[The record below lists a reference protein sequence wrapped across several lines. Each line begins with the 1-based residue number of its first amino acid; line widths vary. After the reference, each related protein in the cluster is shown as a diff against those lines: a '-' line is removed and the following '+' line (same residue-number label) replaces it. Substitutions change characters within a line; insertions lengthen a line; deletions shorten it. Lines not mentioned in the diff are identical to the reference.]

1 MARDSRNS
9 KNKKEVKKKGGLG
22 RGLSALFEEEP
33 QVKPA
38 EEIEDLPLEEV
49 RPNPYQPR
57 KNFDEKKLGELAESI
72 KENGVLQPIIVRRS
86 VGGYEII
93 AGERRFRASELAGK
107 TTIPAIIRQFDESQ
121 MMEVAILENLQR
133 EDLTPLEEAQAYEM
147 LQKNLGM
154 TQEEVSKKMGKS
166 RPYITNYLRL
176 LTLPQ
181 KTKALL
187 QHGQLSMGQ
196 ARTLLGLKD
205 KEAIDG
211 LAKRVVKEGMPVRK
225 VEAVVAQMN
234 ERGKKQKKK
243 SAGKSAFIKASESQ
257 LASKFGA
264 PVNISETKRGKG
276 HLSIDFASP
285 EELNRILDLLGV
297 NLDE

>member
-1 MARDSRNS
+1 MARDSRN
-9 KNKKEVKKKGGLG
+9 KKQEKKGGLG
-22 RGLSALFEEEP
+22 RGLGALFEEEP

-38 EEIEDLPLEEV
+38 EEIEDLPLAEV

-57 KNFDEKKLGELAESI
+57 KNFDEKKLAELAESI

-86 VGGYEII
+86 VGYEII
-93 AGERRFRASELAGK
+93 AGERRCRASQLAGQA
-107 TTIPAIIRQFDESQ
+107 TIPAIIRQFDESQ

-147 LQKNLGM
+147 LQKNLGL

-181 KTKALL
+181 KTKGLL
-187 QHGQLSMGQ
+187 QRGELSMGQ

-205 KEAIDG
+205 KDRIDE

-225 VEAVVAQMN
+225 VEALVAKMN
-234 ERGKKQKKK
+234 ERGQKQKKK
-243 SAGKSAFIKASESQ
+243 NAGKSAFLRASESQ
-257 LASKFGA
+257 LAAKFGS
-264 PVNISETKRGKG
+264 PVSITENKTGKG

-285 EELNRILDLLGV
+285 DELNRILDLLGV
-297 NLDE
+297 NLDD

>member
-1 MARDSRNS
+1 MARDSRN
-9 KNKKEVKKKGGLG
+9 KKQEKKGGLG
-22 RGLSALFEEEP
+22 RGLGALFEEEP

-38 EEIEDLPLEEV
+38 EEIEDLPLVEV

-57 KNFDEKKLGELAESI
+57 KNFDEKKLAELAESI

-93 AGERRFRASELAGK
+93 AGERRCRASELAGQA
-107 TTIPAIIRQFDESQ
+107 TIPAIIRQFDESQ

-147 LQKNLGM
+147 LQKNLGL

-181 KTKALL
+181 KTKGLL
-187 QHGQLSMGQ
+187 QRGELSMGQ

-205 KEAIDG
+205 KDRIDE

-225 VEAVVAQMN
+225 VEALVAKMN
-234 ERGKKQKKK
+234 ERGQKQKKK
-243 SAGKSAFIKASESQ
+243 NAGKSAFVRASESQ
-257 LASKFGA
+257 LAAKFGS
-264 PVNISETKRGKG
+264 PVSITENKTGKG

-285 EELNRILDLLGV
+285 DELNRILDLLGV
-297 NLDE
+297 NLDD

>member
-1 MARDSRNS
+1 MARDSRN
-9 KNKKEVKKKGGLG
+9 KKQEKKGGLG
-22 RGLSALFEEEP
+22 RGLGALFEEEP

-38 EEIEDLPLEEV
+38 EEIEDLPLAEV

-57 KNFDEKKLGELAESI
+57 KNFDEKKLAELAESI

-93 AGERRFRASELAGK
+93 AGERRCRASELAGQA
-107 TTIPAIIRQFDESQ
+107 TIPAIIRQFDESQ

-147 LQKNLGM
+147 LQKNLGL

-181 KTKALL
+181 KTKGLL
-187 QHGQLSMGQ
+187 QRGELSMGQ

-205 KEAIDG
+205 KDRIDE

-225 VEAVVAQMN
+225 VEALVAKMN
-234 ERGKKQKKK
+234 ERGQKQKKK
-243 SAGKSAFIKASESQ
+243 NAGKSAFVRASESQ
-257 LASKFGA
+257 LSAKFGS
-264 PVNISETKRGKG
+264 PVSITENKTGKG

-285 EELNRILDLLGV
+285 DELNRILDLLGV
-297 NLDE
+297 NLDD

>member
-1 MARDSRNS
+1 MARDSRN
-9 KNKKEVKKKGGLG
+9 KKQEKKKGGLG
-22 RGLSALFEEEP
+22 RGLGALFEEEP

-38 EEIEDLPLEEV
+38 EGIEDLPLAEV

-57 KNFDEKKLGELAESI
+57 KNFDEKKLAELAESI

-93 AGERRFRASELAGK
+93 AGERRCRASELAGQA
-107 TTIPAIIRQFDESQ
+107 TIPAIIRQFDESQ

-147 LQKNLGM
+147 LQKNLGL

-181 KTKALL
+181 KTKGLL
-187 QHGQLSMGQ
+187 QRGELSMGQ

-205 KEAIDG
+205 KDRIDE

-225 VEAVVAQMN
+225 VEALVAKMN
-234 ERGKKQKKK
+234 ERGQKQKKK
-243 SAGKSAFIKASESQ
+243 NAGKSAFVRASESQ
-257 LASKFGA
+257 LAAKFGS
-264 PVNISETKRGKG
+264 PVSITENKTGKG
-276 HLSIDFASP
+276 HLSIDFTSP
-285 EELNRILDLLGV
+285 DELNRILDLLGV
-297 NLDE
+297 NLDD

>member
-1 MARDSRNS
+1 MARDSRN
-9 KNKKEVKKKGGLG
+9 KKQEKKGGLG
-22 RGLSALFEEEP
+22 RGLGALFEEEP

-38 EEIEDLPLEEV
+38 EEIEDLPLAEV

-57 KNFDEKKLGELAESI
+57 KNFDEKKLAELAESI

-93 AGERRFRASELAGK
+93 AGERRCRASQLAGQA
-107 TTIPAIIRQFDESQ
+107 TIPAIIRQFDESQ

-147 LQKNLGM
+147 LQKNLGL

-181 KTKALL
+181 KTKGLL
-187 QHGQLSMGQ
+187 QRGELSMGQ

-205 KEAIDG
+205 KDRIDE

-225 VEAVVAQMN
+225 VEALVAKMN
-234 ERGKKQKKK
+234 ERGQKQKKK
-243 SAGKSAFIKASESQ
+243 NAGKSAFVRASESQ
-257 LASKFGA
+257 LAAKFGS
-264 PVNISETKRGKG
+264 PVSITENKTGKG
-276 HLSIDFASP
+276 HLSIDFSSP
-285 EELNRILDLLGV
+285 DELNRILDLLGV
-297 NLDE
+297 NLDD

>member
-1 MARDSRNS
+1 MARDSRN
-9 KNKKEVKKKGGLG
+9 KKQEKKKGGLG
-22 RGLSALFEEEP
+22 RGLGALFEEEP

-38 EEIEDLPLEEV
+38 EEIEDLPLAEV

-57 KNFDEKKLGELAESI
+57 KNFDEKKLAELAESI

-93 AGERRFRASELAGK
+93 AGERRCRASELAGQA
-107 TTIPAIIRQFDESQ
+107 TIPAIIRQFDESQ

-147 LQKNLGM
+147 LHKNLGL

-181 KTKALL
+181 KTKGLL
-187 QHGQLSMGQ
+187 QRGELSMGQ

-205 KEAIDG
+205 KDRIDE

-225 VEAVVAQMN
+225 VEALVAKMN
-234 ERGKKQKKK
+234 ERGQKQKKK
-243 SAGKSAFIKASESQ
+243 NAGKSAFVRASESQ
-257 LASKFGA
+257 LAAKFGS
-264 PVNISETKRGKG
+264 PVSITENKTGKG

-285 EELNRILDLLGV
+285 DELNRILDLLGV
-297 NLDE
+297 NLDD

>member
-1 MARDSRNS
+1 MARDSRN
-9 KNKKEVKKKGGLG
+9 KKQEKKKGGLG
-22 RGLSALFEEEP
+22 RGLGALFEEEP

-38 EEIEDLPLEEV
+38 EEIEDLPLAEV

-57 KNFDEKKLGELAESI
+57 KNFDEKKLAELAESI

-93 AGERRFRASELAGK
+93 AGERRCRASQLAGQA
-107 TTIPAIIRQFDESQ
+107 TIPAIIRQFDESQ

-147 LQKNLGM
+147 LQKNLGL

-181 KTKALL
+181 KTKGLL
-187 QHGQLSMGQ
+187 QRGELSMGQ

-205 KEAIDG
+205 KDRIDE

-225 VEAVVAQMN
+225 VEALVAKMN
-234 ERGKKQKKK
+234 ERGQKQKKK
-243 SAGKSAFIKASESQ
+243 NAGKSAFVRASESQ
-257 LASKFGA
+257 LAAKFGS
-264 PVNISETKRGKG
+264 PVSITENKTGKG

-285 EELNRILDLLGV
+285 DELNRILDLLGV
-297 NLDE
+297 NLDD

>member
-1 MARDSRNS
+1 MAKDSRN
-9 KNKKEVKKKGGLG
+9 KKQEKKGGLG
-22 RGLSALFEEEP
+22 RGLGALFEEEP

-38 EEIEDLPLEEV
+38 EEIEDLPLAEV

-57 KNFDEKKLGELAESI
+57 KNFDEKKLAELAESI

-93 AGERRFRASELAGK
+93 AGERRCRASELAGQA
-107 TTIPAIIRQFDESQ
+107 TIPAIIRQFDESQ

-147 LQKNLGM
+147 LQKNLGL

-181 KTKALL
+181 KTKGLL
-187 QHGQLSMGQ
+187 QRGELSMGQ

-205 KEAIDG
+205 KDRIDE

-225 VEAVVAQMN
+225 VEALVAKMN
-234 ERGKKQKKK
+234 ERGQKQKKK
-243 SAGKSAFIKASESQ
+243 NAGKSAFVRASESQ
-257 LASKFGA
+257 LAAKFGS
-264 PVNISETKRGKG
+264 PVSITENKTGKG

-285 EELNRILDLLGV
+285 DELNRILDLLGV
-297 NLDE
+297 NLDD

>member
-1 MARDSRNS
+1 MARDSRN
-9 KNKKEVKKKGGLG
+9 KKQEKKGGLG
-22 RGLSALFEEEP
+22 RGLGALFEEEP

-38 EEIEDLPLEEV
+38 EEIEDLPLAGV

-57 KNFDEKKLGELAESI
+57 KNFDEKKLAELAESI

-93 AGERRFRASELAGK
+93 AGERRCRASELAGQA
-107 TTIPAIIRQFDESQ
+107 TIPAIIRQFDESQ

-147 LQKNLGM
+147 LQKNLGL

-181 KTKALL
+181 KTKGLL
-187 QHGQLSMGQ
+187 QRGELSMGQ

-205 KEAIDG
+205 KDRIDE

-225 VEAVVAQMN
+225 VEALVAKMN
-234 ERGKKQKKK
+234 ERGQKQKKK
-243 SAGKSAFIKASESQ
+243 NAGKSAFVRASESQ
-257 LASKFGA
+257 LAAKFGS
-264 PVNISETKRGKG
+264 PVSITENKTGKG

-285 EELNRILDLLGV
+285 DELNRILDLLGV
-297 NLDE
+297 NLDD

>member
-1 MARDSRNS
+1 MARDSRN
-9 KNKKEVKKKGGLG
+9 KKQEKKKGGLG
-22 RGLSALFEEEP
+22 RGLEALFEEEP

-38 EEIEDLPLEEV
+38 EEIEDLPLAEV

-57 KNFDEKKLGELAESI
+57 KNFDEKKLAELAESI

-93 AGERRFRASELAGK
+93 AGERRCRASELAGQA
-107 TTIPAIIRQFDESQ
+107 TIPAIIRQFDESQ

-147 LQKNLGM
+147 LQKNLGL

-181 KTKALL
+181 KTKGLL
-187 QHGQLSMGQ
+187 QRGELSMGQ

-205 KEAIDG
+205 KDRIDE

-225 VEAVVAQMN
+225 VEALVAKMN
-234 ERGKKQKKK
+234 ERGQKREKKN
-243 SAGKSAFIKASESQ
+243 AGKSAFVRASESQ
-257 LASKFGA
+257 LAAKFGS
-264 PVNISETKRGKG
+264 PVSITENKTGKG

-285 EELNRILDLLGV
+285 DELNRILDLLGV
-297 NLDE
+297 NLDD

>member
-1 MARDSRNS
+1 MARDSRN
-9 KNKKEVKKKGGLG
+9 KKQEKKKGGLG
-22 RGLSALFEEEP
+22 RGLGALFEEEP

-38 EEIEDLPLEEV
+38 EEIEDLPLAEV

-57 KNFDEKKLGELAESI
+57 KNFDEKKLAELAESI

-93 AGERRFRASELAGK
+93 AGERRCRASELAGQA
-107 TTIPAIIRQFDESQ
+107 TIPAIIRQFDESQ

-147 LQKNLGM
+147 LQKNLGL

-181 KTKALL
+181 KTKGLL
-187 QHGQLSMGQ
+187 QRGELSMGQ

-205 KEAIDG
+205 KDRIDE

-225 VEAVVAQMN
+225 VEALVAKMN
-234 ERGKKQKKK
+234 ERGQKQKKK
-243 SAGKSAFIKASESQ
+243 NAGKSAFVRASESQ
-257 LASKFGA
+257 LAAKFGS
-264 PVNISETKRGKG
+264 PVSITENKTGKG
-276 HLSIDFASP
+276 HLSIDFTSP
-285 EELNRILDLLGV
+285 DELNRILDLLGV
-297 NLDE
+297 NLDD